1 MSELIGQYYS
11 YLQLLK
17 EAKPA
22 IQISIVRHA
31 PVKLICLLTALAQ
44 NVINKNINVSSE
56 SLAQLRK
63 AKATVYKIADRR
75 QPAKAKRVLLS
86 KLKTLRL
93 LAVIIDCALDAYEQ
107 GLLL

>member
-22 IQISIVRHA
+22 IQISILKHA
-31 PVKLICLLTALAQ
+31 PVKLICLLTAFAQ
-44 NVINKNINVSSE
+44 NIINKNINVSSE
-56 SLAQLRK
+56 SFAQLRK
-63 AKATVYKIADRR
+63 AKATVYKIADRH
-75 QPAKAKRVLLS
+75 QAAKAKRALLS
-86 KLKTLRL
+86 NSKTLRV
-93 LAVIIDCALDAYEQ
+93 LAVIIDCALDAYDQ